1 MDAGYDHEL
10 ERRADKAEAIQA
22 INDAL
27 CVLQRENREPDA
39 WECQRLGTAVN
50 ATFRGAYRLAA
61 AKADRALTPPEMR
74 SSNRRTS
81 SEEVFKLCSLKHL
94 RAALVEAEADPL
106 RYSSH
111 FGPVVL
117 VGKS

>member
-1 MDAGYDHEL
+1 MNVTYDDEYGK
-10 ERRADKAEAIQA
+10 RAEKAEAVRA

-27 CVLQRENREPDA
+27 RILQRENREPDA
-39 WECQRLGTAVN
+39 WERQSLGTAVN

-61 AKADRALTPPEMR
+61 AEADLAMTPPSMR
-74 SSNRRTS
+74 SPEWRPSSN
-81 SEEVFKLCSLKHL
+81 EVYKVCSLKNL
-94 RAALVEAEADPL
+94 RAALAEAEADPL
-106 RYSSH
+106 RSYPH